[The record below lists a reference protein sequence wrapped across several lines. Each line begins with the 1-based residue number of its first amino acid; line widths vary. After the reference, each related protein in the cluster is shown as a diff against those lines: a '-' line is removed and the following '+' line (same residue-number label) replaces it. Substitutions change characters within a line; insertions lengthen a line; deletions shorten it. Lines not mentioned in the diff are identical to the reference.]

1 LLKPVRPPL
10 LELLRELLRDPREL
24 LLELLRDPLE
34 LLREPPREPPPLE
47 PPPPPR
53 RWASWISSLM
63 PDGAAVSV
71 PIAARPAV
79 G

>member
-24 LLELLRDPLE
+24 LLELLRELLRDPLE
-34 LLREPPREPPPLE
+34 LLREPPLE

-53 RWASWISSLM
+53 RWASWNSSLV

-71 PIAARPAV
+71 PIAARPAA